1 MPLEGG
7 KFPPIKSVPG
17 DTKGFILTGNPL
29 MFGETNEDFLKHE
42 MVTKNDKKL
51 RSILTISRGR
61 RHRLLTKKWKKQPLH
76 TRIKTF
82 VLGPPSIIFSVSSCL

>member
-29 MFGETNEDFLKHE
+29 MFGKQ
-42 MVTKNDKKL
+42 TK
-51 RSILTISRGR
+51 
-61 RHRLLTKKWKKQPLH
+61 
-76 TRIKTF
+76 
-82 VLGPPSIIFSVSSCL
+82 IF

>member
-29 MFGETNEDFLKHE
+29 MFGETNEDFLNHE

-51 RSILTISRGR
+51 RSLLTISRGR
-61 RHRLLTKKWKKQPLH
+61 RHRLLTKNGKNSHFIRELRPLSWG
-76 TRIKTF
+76 R
-82 VLGPPSIIFSVSSCL
+82 LQLIFP